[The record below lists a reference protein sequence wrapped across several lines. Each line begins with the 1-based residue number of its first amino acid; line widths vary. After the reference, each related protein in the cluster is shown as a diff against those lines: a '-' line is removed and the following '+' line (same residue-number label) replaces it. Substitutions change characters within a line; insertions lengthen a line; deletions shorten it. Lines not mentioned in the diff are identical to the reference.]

1 VKQINIPNA
10 SDTSLKIETNLE
22 FDGSSSMSADDKETI
37 STHLP
42 MAGGGDE
49 GDLFVQ
55 PSLFQIFN
63 IFYMRQKLSLAQLK
77 LRIVVVED

>member
-1 VKQINIPNA
+1 
-10 SDTSLKIETNLE
+10 
-22 FDGSSSMSADDKETI
+22 
-37 STHLP
+37 

-63 IFYMRQKLSLAQLK
+63 IFYMRQKLSLAHLK